1 MRQTWKLSWRWK
13 SWKFIT
19 LPFRLSFMYPP
30 SKKNNDQYLTM
41 LYLQLPLS
49 NTLRNFEFVYLK
61 SDFAYLILSW
71 CFIISRFFLDNQ
83 DNWTLHCKT
92 LEPILQKEVK
102 LGVLFLPHHNI
113 SCWGNCGTCSGFPL
127 TISKSVG

>member
-13 SWKFIT
+13 SWNLSHYLLDCPSCILQARKTMINT
-19 LPFRLSFMYPP
+19 LLCYISN
-30 SKKNNDQYLTM
+30 S
-41 LYLQLPLS
+41 LS
-49 NTLRNFEFVYLK
+49 NTFRNFEFVYLK

-83 DNWTLHCKT
+83 DNWTLHFKT

-102 LGVLFLPHHNI
+102 LGVLFLPRHNI